1 MRWARQGVLVDMF
14 HGMIGGAM
22 NVGHRGKE
30 IYKSTIRK
38 LKFCGTFWKNESHVP
53 NRTDSY
59 YYSVELFGKK
69 DPMCPTGQIHATIL
83 WNSLEKRIPC
93 AQPDRFILLFCGTL

>member
-1 MRWARQGVLVDMF
+1 
-14 HGMIGGAM
+14 M

-59 YYSVELFGKK
+59 YYSVELFEKRN
-69 DPMCPTGQIHATIL
+69 PICPTAGTVWKKTGFKDAAKAKII
-83 WNSLEKRIPC
+83 
-93 AQPDRFILLFCGTL
+93 AQQTNKNARTK